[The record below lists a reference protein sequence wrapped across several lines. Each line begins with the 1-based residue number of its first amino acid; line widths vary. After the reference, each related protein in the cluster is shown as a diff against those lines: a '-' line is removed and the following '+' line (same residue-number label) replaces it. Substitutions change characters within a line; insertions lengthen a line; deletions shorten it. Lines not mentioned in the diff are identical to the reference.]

1 MRLKWSPRAEL
12 DRNEIF
18 DHIEADSP
26 RNAAEVDERIEIQVE
41 ELMRMPGMG
50 RPGRVKGTRE
60 LVLRGLPHIAVYAIR
75 DDTVLIL
82 RILHGARRWPRQ
94 F

>member
-1 MRLKWSPRAEL
+1 MRLKWSPRAES
-12 DRNEIF
+12 DRDEIF
-18 DHIEADSP
+18 DYIEADSP

-41 ELMRMPGMG
+41 DLARMPGMG

-60 LVLRGLPHIAVYAIR
+60 LVLRDLPYIAVYAIR
-75 DDTVLIL
+75 DDTILIL